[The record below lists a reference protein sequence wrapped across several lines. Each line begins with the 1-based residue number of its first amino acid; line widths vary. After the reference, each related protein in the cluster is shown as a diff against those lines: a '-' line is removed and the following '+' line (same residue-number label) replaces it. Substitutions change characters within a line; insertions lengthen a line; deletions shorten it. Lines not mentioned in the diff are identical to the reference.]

1 MLTLSLRNDEA
12 GGARTVS
19 DGAWI
24 QRTRGYMFSVQTT
37 NLTKSFG
44 SVTAVNHLNLEVKT
58 GEIYGLVGPD
68 ASGKTTTLRML
79 CGILLPDEGEATVA
93 GCDIRKESEALKNKV
108 GYLPQR
114 FGLYGD
120 LTVLENIHF
129 YADLYEVPR
138 KGRRERI
145 ERLLRF
151 ANLEPF
157 GKRKARD
164 LSGGMKQK
172 LGLICALI
180 HTPEILFLDEP
191 TTGVDPLSRRDF
203 WVILYDLL
211 KEGVTILFSTSYLDE
226 AERCN
231 RIGLI
236 YQGELLIADTPA
248 SVKAQMGGTVLELRT
263 EDNPRSLPSLEG
275 LEWLRSVVLSGDKIH
290 ILVDDAEKGERVIR
304 EALKARHMK
313 ILDLLRVRPSLE
325 DAFVSIVRQKE

>member
-1 MLTLSLRNDEA
+1 MLS
-12 GGARTVS
+12 
-19 DGAWI
+19 I
-24 QRTRGYMFSVQTT
+24 QTT
-37 NLTKSFG
+37 NLTKTFG
-44 SVTAVNHLNLEVKT
+44 SLTAVNQLNLEVKT
-58 GEIYGLVGPD
+58 GEIFGLVGPD

-79 CGILLPDEGEATVA
+79 CGILPPDGGEAKVA
-93 GCDIRKESEALKNKV
+93 GCDIRKEAEHLKEKV

-129 YADLYEVPR
+129 YADLYQVPKKER
-138 KGRRERI
+138 KDRI
-145 ERLLRF
+145 GRLLQF

-157 GKRKARD
+157 GKRKAQN

-211 KEGVTILFSTSYLDE
+211 KEGVTILFSTSYMDE
-226 AERCN
+226 AERCS

-236 YQGELLIADTPA
+236 HQGELLVADTPSA
-248 SVKAQMGGTVLELRT
+248 VKARIGGKILQLRVENNQKAMKALEKK
-263 EDNPRSLPSLEG
+263 ESFRSI
-275 LEWLRSVVLSGDKIH
+275 VLSGDKIH
-290 ILVDDAEKGERVIR
+290 LLVDDPKEGERVIR
-304 EALKARHMK
+304 DILKAK
-313 ILDLLRVRPSLE
+313 GIAIVDLIMVKPSLE
-325 DAFVSIVRQKE
+325 DTFVSMVRERVRSSMQN

>member
-1 MLTLSLRNDEA
+1 
-12 GGARTVS
+12 
-19 DGAWI
+19 
-24 QRTRGYMFSVQTT
+24 
-37 NLTKSFG
+37 
-44 SVTAVNHLNLEVKT
+44 LNLEVKT
-58 GEIYGLVGPD
+58 GEIFGLVGPD

-79 CGILLPDEGEATVA
+79 CGILPPDGGEARVA
-93 GCDIRKESEALKNKV
+93 GCDIQKEAESLKEKV

-129 YADLYEVPR
+129 YGDLYQVSKKER
-138 KGRRERI
+138 KERI

-157 GKRKARD
+157 GKRKAQD

-180 HTPEILFLDEP
+180 HTPQILFLDEP

-203 WVILYDLL
+203 WMILYDLL

-226 AERCN
+226 AERCS

-236 YQGELLIADTPA
+236 YEGELLITDVP
-248 SVKAQMGGTVLELRT
+248 SNIKGQIGGTVLELQLEEYRKGIKV
-263 EDNPRSLPSLEG
+263 LEG
-275 LEWLRSVVLSGDKIH
+275 IESLRNLVLSGDKIH
-290 ILVDDAEKGERVIR
+290 ALVDDPIEGEKVIR
-304 EALKARHMK
+304 EVLKAQRM
-313 ILDLLRVRPSLE
+313 DLLSLMVVRPSLE
-325 DAFVSIVRQKE
+325 DAFVSIVRSKSPHPPFTKGR

>member
-1 MLTLSLRNDEA
+1 MLS
-12 GGARTVS
+12 
-19 DGAWI
+19 I
-24 QRTRGYMFSVQTT
+24 QTT
-37 NLTKSFG
+37 NLTKTFG
-44 SVTAVNHLNLEVKT
+44 SLTAVNHLNLEVKT
-58 GEIYGLVGPD
+58 GEIFGLVGPD

-79 CGILLPDEGEATVA
+79 CGILPPDGGEARVA
-93 GCDIRKESEALKNKV
+93 DCDIRKEAEILKEKV

-129 YADLYEVPR
+129 YADLYQVSKRER
-138 KGRRERI
+138 KGRI

-151 ANLEPF
+151 ANLELF
-157 GKRKARD
+157 GKRKAQD

-180 HTPEILFLDEP
+180 HTPQILFLDEP

-203 WVILYDLL
+203 WIILYDLL

-226 AERCN
+226 AERCG

-248 SVKAQMGGTVLELRT
+248 SVKAQMKGTILELRM
-263 EDNPRSLPSLEG
+263 EDNQMGMRILEKVELLRSL
-275 LEWLRSVVLSGDKIH
+275 VISGDKIH
-290 ILVDDAEKGERVIR
+290 VLVDDSQEGEKVIR
-304 EALKARHMK
+304 EVLKTQGVE
-313 ILDLLRVRPSLE
+313 ILDLIAVRPSLE
-325 DAFVSIVRQKE
+325 DAFVSIVQAKKQL